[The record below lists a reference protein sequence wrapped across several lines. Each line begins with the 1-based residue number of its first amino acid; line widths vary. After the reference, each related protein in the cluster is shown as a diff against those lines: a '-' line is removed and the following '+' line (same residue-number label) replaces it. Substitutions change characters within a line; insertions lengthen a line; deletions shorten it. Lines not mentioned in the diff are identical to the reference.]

1 MKNKRRFVFCQQN
14 KPFFIFSVCIGLHK
28 RDLYAKIYA
37 DGEKGMQ
44 RTNILNL
51 DIKQSKLYG
60 FFKNAVLLLLFLFF
74 SIFGKSFVQFGSLFK
89 EVFARMAAE
98 EMMCVLQF
106 ALNELGRFYFAV
118 KAAVAALALCTGIF
132 NACRAIFA
140 SVRKGR
146 GLGVRFVARRAVAS
160 VDGAAVFAHP
170 FIRSVSDIKNSF
182 SPRFRRGKFQSDF
195 FLPLLSARRAILFA
209 RVSAVGFAGKVGFFR
224 ALV

>member
-1 MKNKRRFVFCQQN
+1 MLK
-14 KPFFIFSVCIGLHK
+14 
-28 RDLYAKIYA
+28 YYA

-146 GLGVRFVARRAVAS
+146 SLGVRFVARRAVAS
-160 VDGAAVFAHP
+160 VDGAAVFCAP
-170 FIRSVSDIKNSF
+170 VYSFCLRYKVFLRVFDAENF
-182 SPRFRRGKFQSDF
+182 SPIFSTVVVGTPRDFVRAGFRSRLCGEGRIFSCPR
-195 FLPLLSARRAILFA
+195 LRRQEKIGLRNSSAIL
-209 RVSAVGFAGKVGFFR
+209 
-224 ALV
+224 

>member
-1 MKNKRRFVFCQQN
+1 MLK
-14 KPFFIFSVCIGLHK
+14 
-28 RDLYAKIYA
+28 YYA

-74 SIFGKSFVQFGSLFK
+74 SIFGK
-89 EVFARMAAE
+89 
-98 EMMCVLQF
+98 LQF

-146 GLGVRFVARRAVAS
+146 SLGVRFVARRAVAS
-160 VDGAAVFAHP
+160 VDGAAVFCAP
-170 FIRSVSDIKNSF
+170 VYSF
-182 SPRFRRGKFQSDF
+182 CLRYKE
-195 FLPLLSARRAILFA
+195 
-209 RVSAVGFAGKVGFFR
+209 
-224 ALV
+224 

>member
-1 MKNKRRFVFCQQN
+1 MLK
-14 KPFFIFSVCIGLHK
+14 
-28 RDLYAKIYA
+28 YYA

-146 GLGVRFVARRAVAS
+146 SLGVRFVARRAVSTRKIS
-160 VDGAAVFAHP
+160 VRF
-170 FIRSVSDIKNSF
+170 F
-182 SPRFRRGKFQSDF
+182 ST
-195 FLPLLSARRAILFA
+195 
-209 RVSAVGFAGKVGFFR
+209 VAVGAPRDFVRVGFRSRLCGEGRIFSCPR
-224 ALV
+224 LRRQEKIGLRNSSEIL

>member
-1 MKNKRRFVFCQQN
+1 MLK
-14 KPFFIFSVCIGLHK
+14 
-28 RDLYAKIYA
+28 YYA

-89 EVFARMAAE
+89 EVFAR
-98 EMMCVLQF
+98 LQF

-146 GLGVRFVARRAVAS
+146 SLGVRFVARRAVAS
-160 VDGAAVFAHP
+160 VDGAAVFCAP
-170 FIRSVSDIKNSF
+170 VYSF
-182 SPRFRRGKFQSDF
+182 CLRYKE
-195 FLPLLSARRAILFA
+195 
-209 RVSAVGFAGKVGFFR
+209 
-224 ALV
+224 

>member
-1 MKNKRRFVFCQQN
+1 
-14 KPFFIFSVCIGLHK
+14 
-28 RDLYAKIYA
+28 
-37 DGEKGMQ
+37 MQ

-146 GLGVRFVARRAVAS
+146 SLGVRFVARRSPPLTARLF
-160 VDGAAVFAHP
+160 FAHP

-209 RVSAVGFAGKVGFFR
+209 WVSAVGFAGKVGFFR

>member
-1 MKNKRRFVFCQQN
+1 MLKYY
-14 KPFFIFSVCIGLHK
+14 S
-28 RDLYAKIYA
+28 

-146 GLGVRFVARRAVAS
+146 SLGVNLSQGVPSPPLTARLF
-160 VDGAAVFAHP
+160 FAHP

-209 RVSAVGFAGKVGFFR
+209 WVSAVGFAGKVGFFR

>member
-1 MKNKRRFVFCQQN
+1 
-14 KPFFIFSVCIGLHK
+14 
-28 RDLYAKIYA
+28 
-37 DGEKGMQ
+37 MQ

-146 GLGVRFVARRAVAS
+146 SLGVRFVARRAVSPPLTARLF
-160 VDGAAVFAHP
+160 FAHP

-209 RVSAVGFAGKVGFFR
+209 WVSAVGFAGKVGFFR

>member
-1 MKNKRRFVFCQQN
+1 MKSKRRFVFCLQN

-132 NACRAIFA
+132 NA
-140 SVRKGR
+140 
-146 GLGVRFVARRAVAS
+146 
-160 VDGAAVFAHP
+160 
-170 FIRSVSDIKNSF
+170 
-182 SPRFRRGKFQSDF
+182 
-195 FLPLLSARRAILFA
+195 
-209 RVSAVGFAGKVGFFR
+209 
-224 ALV
+224 

>member
-1 MKNKRRFVFCQQN
+1 MLK
-14 KPFFIFSVCIGLHK
+14 
-28 RDLYAKIYA
+28 YYA

-146 GLGVRFVARRAVAS
+146 SLGVRFVARRAVAS
-160 VDGAAVFAHP
+160 VTARLFFAHP

-209 RVSAVGFAGKVGFFR
+209 WVSAVGFAGKVGFFR

>member
-1 MKNKRRFVFCQQN
+1 MLKYY
-14 KPFFIFSVCIGLHK
+14 S
-28 RDLYAKIYA
+28 

-132 NACRAIFA
+132 NACSPIFFY
-140 SVRKGR
+140 RCC
-146 GLGVRFVARRAVAS
+146 RRAA
-160 VDGAAVFAHP
+160 
-170 FIRSVSDIKNSF
+170 
-182 SPRFRRGKFQSDF
+182 RFCSRGFPQSALRGRSDF
-195 FLPLLSARRAILFA
+195 FVPSFKA
-209 RVSAVGFAGKVGFFR
+209 AGKNRLTKFKRNFVNLR
-224 ALV
+224 RLIVI

>member
-1 MKNKRRFVFCQQN
+1 
-14 KPFFIFSVCIGLHK
+14 
-28 RDLYAKIYA
+28 
-37 DGEKGMQ
+37 MQ

-140 SVRKGR
+140 SVRRGR

-160 VDGAAVFAHP
+160 VDARLFFAHP

-195 FLPLLSARRAILFA
+195 FYRCCRHAARFCSRGFPQSALRGRSDFFVPSFKA
-209 RVSAVGFAGKVGFFR
+209 AGKNRLTKFKRNIVKLR
-224 ALV
+224 RLIVI

>member
-1 MKNKRRFVFCQQN
+1 
-14 KPFFIFSVCIGLHK
+14 
-28 RDLYAKIYA
+28 
-37 DGEKGMQ
+37 MQ

-140 SVRKGR
+140 SVRRGR

-160 VDGAAVFAHP
+160 VDGAAVFCAP
-170 FIRSVSDIKNSF
+170 VYSFCLRYKEWFFSAFSTRKISV
-182 SPRFRRGKFQSDF
+182 RF

>member
-1 MKNKRRFVFCQQN
+1 
-14 KPFFIFSVCIGLHK
+14 
-28 RDLYAKIYA
+28 
-37 DGEKGMQ
+37 MQ

-146 GLGVRFVARRAVAS
+146 SLGVRFVARRAVAS
-160 VDGAAVFAHP
+160 VDGAAVFCAP
-170 FIRSVSDIKNSF
+170 VYSFCLRYQRIVFLRVFDAENF
-182 SPRFRRGKFQSDF
+182 SPIFSTVVVGTPRDFVRAGFRSRLCGEGRIFSCPR
-195 FLPLLSARRAILFA
+195 LRRQEKIGLRNSSAIL
-209 RVSAVGFAGKVGFFR
+209 
-224 ALV
+224 

>member
-1 MKNKRRFVFCQQN
+1 
-14 KPFFIFSVCIGLHK
+14 
-28 RDLYAKIYA
+28 
-37 DGEKGMQ
+37 MQ

-146 GLGVRFVARRAVAS
+146 SLGVRFVARRAVAS
-160 VDGAAVFAHP
+160 VDGAAVFCAP
-170 FIRSVSDIKNSF
+170 VYSFCLRYKETRKISVRFF
-182 SPRFRRGKFQSDF
+182 ST
-195 FLPLLSARRAILFA
+195 
-209 RVSAVGFAGKVGFFR
+209 VAVGAPRDFVRVGFRSRLCGEGRIFSCPR
-224 ALV
+224 LRRQEKIGLRNSSEIL

>member
-1 MKNKRRFVFCQQN
+1 
-14 KPFFIFSVCIGLHK
+14 
-28 RDLYAKIYA
+28 
-37 DGEKGMQ
+37 MQ

-160 VDGAAVFAHP
+160 VDGAAVFCAP
-170 FIRSVSDIKNSF
+170 VYIKNSF

>member
-1 MKNKRRFVFCQQN
+1 
-14 KPFFIFSVCIGLHK
+14 
-28 RDLYAKIYA
+28 
-37 DGEKGMQ
+37 MQ

-160 VDGAAVFAHP
+160 VDGAAVFCAP
-170 FIRSVSDIKNSF
+170 VYSF
-182 SPRFRRGKFQSDF
+182 CRCCRRAARFCSRGFPQSALRGRSDF
-195 FLPLLSARRAILFA
+195 FVPSFKA
-209 RVSAVGFAGKVGFFR
+209 AGKNRLTKFKRNFVNLR
-224 ALV
+224 RLIVI

>member
-1 MKNKRRFVFCQQN
+1 MKNKRRFVFCLQN

-74 SIFGKSFVQFGSLFK
+74 SIFGKSFVQF
-89 EVFARMAAE
+89 ARMAAE

-146 GLGVRFVARRAVAS
+146 SLGVRFVARRAVAS
-160 VDGAAVFAHP
+160 VDGAAVFCAP
-170 FIRSVSDIKNSF
+170 VYSF
-182 SPRFRRGKFQSDF
+182 CLRYKE
-195 FLPLLSARRAILFA
+195 
-209 RVSAVGFAGKVGFFR
+209 
-224 ALV
+224 

>member
-1 MKNKRRFVFCQQN
+1 
-14 KPFFIFSVCIGLHK
+14 
-28 RDLYAKIYA
+28 
-37 DGEKGMQ
+37 MQ

-146 GLGVRFVARRAVAS
+146 SLGVRFVARRAVAS
-160 VDGAAVFAHP
+160 VDGAAVFCAP
-170 FIRSVSDIKNSF
+170 VYSFCLRYKIVFLRVFDAENF
-182 SPRFRRGKFQSDF
+182 SPIFFYRCCRRAARFCSRGFPQSALRGRSDF
-195 FLPLLSARRAILFA
+195 FVPSFKA
-209 RVSAVGFAGKVGFFR
+209 AGKNRLTKFKRNFVNLR
-224 ALV
+224 RLIVI

>member
-1 MKNKRRFVFCQQN
+1 
-14 KPFFIFSVCIGLHK
+14 
-28 RDLYAKIYA
+28 
-37 DGEKGMQ
+37 MQ

-132 NACRAIFA
+132 NACRAI
-140 SVRKGR
+140 
-146 GLGVRFVARRAVAS
+146 
-160 VDGAAVFAHP
+160 
-170 FIRSVSDIKNSF
+170 
-182 SPRFRRGKFQSDF
+182 
-195 FLPLLSARRAILFA
+195 LFA